1 MHDPMSRSRICLLA
15 LCFLL
20 LPGIQVRSPAQIDHG
35 WRSPIPAAMDR
46 VLDSITAQSL
56 RSHVSFLASDALSGR
71 TTPSIGQDAAAEY
84 IAAQF
89 RKAGLEPIGSTDYFQ
104 VTTMPEARPDCGAFK
119 CEFSIDG
126 KMFDVS
132 RERFALSTVTTL
144 DIERAPVFK
153 MKFSPHFQD
162 EVSSLSGKIL
172 LLTAPDQPFDTAEGE
187 ELSSAWRQFMLRAR
201 SVSPTL
207 IVWLDRHGAEGQS
220 YFDTPQ
226 LRAPG
231 RRQRG
236 PLTATIA
243 EPSIAQALGELPDGD
258 TGVTFSLHVRERP
271 PVQRRLRNVAAILRG
286 SDPALRETCVLLTA
300 HYDGTG
306 PTTPLSQDRIWN
318 AANDD
323 ASGVASVLDVALAL
337 GSLREKP
344 RRSIVFLAFFGEEEG
359 MLGSRY
365 YANHPL
371 VPLRDT
377 IAAINLEQL
386 GRTDSSE
393 GDQAGKASVTGCDYS
408 DVVEVLKAAGEES
421 GITVARCG
429 PNSDMYFTASDNIAF
444 AEMGVPAH
452 TLCVSYMYP
461 DYHGPADHWEKID
474 FDNMARVTRMAARAL
489 LALSMSDRVP
499 VWNRSNPRTLRFDQ
513 ARGRRIDS
521 H

>member
-1 MHDPMSRSRICLLA
+1 MNRSRTCLLT

-20 LPGIQVRSPAQIDHG
+20 LPGIQVPLPAQNDHG
-35 WRSPIPAAMDR
+35 WQPSVPAGMDK
-46 VLDSITAQSL
+46 VLDLITAQSL
-56 RSHVSFLASDALSGR
+56 RSHVSFLASDALNGR

-89 RKAGLEPIGSTDYFQ
+89 RKAGLEPIGSADYFQ
-104 VTTMPEARPDCGAFK
+104 VATMPESRPDCGTFR
-119 CEFSIDG
+119 CEFSTDG
-126 KMFDVS
+126 KVLNVP

-153 MKFSPHFQD
+153 MKFSRHFRD
-162 EVSSLSGKIL
+162 EVSSLSGKVL
-172 LLTAPDQPFDTAEGE
+172 VLTPPDQPFDTAEGE
-187 ELSSAWRQFMLRAR
+187 ELSLAWREFMFRAK
-201 SVSPTL
+201 SLSPTL
-207 IVWLDRHGAEGQS
+207 IVWFDRRSAAGQG
-220 YFDTPQ
+220 YFDTPR
-226 LRAPG
+226 LRAPA

-236 PLTATIA
+236 PLTAIIA
-243 EPSIAQALGELPDGD
+243 EPSVVLALGDLPDGD
-258 TGVTFSLHVRERP
+258 TGVTFSLYVREGP
-271 PVQRRLRNVAAILRG
+271 PVQRSLRNVAAILRG
-286 SDPALRETCVLLTA
+286 SDPALRETYVLLTA

-337 GSLREKP
+337 GSLGEKP

-371 VPLRDT
+371 VPLRKT

-408 DVVEVLKAAGEES
+408 DVAEVLKAAGEQS
-421 GITVARCG
+421 GITVSRCG
-429 PNSDMYFTASDNIAF
+429 PNSDTYFTASDNIAL

-474 FDNMARVTRMAARAL
+474 FDNMAGVTRMAARAL
-489 LALSMSDRVP
+489 VTLSMSDRIP

-513 ARGRRIDS
+513 ARGRRLDS